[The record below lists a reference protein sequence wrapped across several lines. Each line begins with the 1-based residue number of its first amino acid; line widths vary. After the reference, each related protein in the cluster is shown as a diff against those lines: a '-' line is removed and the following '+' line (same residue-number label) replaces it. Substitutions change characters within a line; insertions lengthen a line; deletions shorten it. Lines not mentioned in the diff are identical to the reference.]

1 VNARRFIWAVLF
13 VALAAML
20 TMLYLQHRMQKGQP
34 APSQTPPA
42 TSTATDPAETQPVAS
57 QPVAQPVATRQEP
70 ASKPSTEPTTR
81 PAETK
86 GEPPNAEEQAAAK
99 PATRPLEAQAQS
111 RPAQGEGASPPEWVT
126 RFEPHQR
133 ILGSAD
139 PRSGYKLQVELTSRG
154 AAVEAIRLAE
164 HFQTVADKRRYQR
177 DPDTYE
183 QAVKDEAGKDRP
195 KLKGHYVLV
204 RPVGTD
210 QEKTYP
216 LATERVYFPDE
227 KYEHGTVGMW
237 VDLSGSQW
245 KADDEREKKDQR
257 NIIHSVTF
265 VSSIFRKDKDGKNVP
280 FVDLEKTYTLA
291 KDSYSLVV
299 SLDVINRTGKNI
311 RFAVRQFGPTGMQR
325 EDIRQDRRA
334 LAYGR
339 YKKGELKVLKPAVGE
354 TAKMKLGLDEAERI
368 GTTDETD
375 KVLWMGLTNKFFACL
390 AYPPKD
396 PKEEAPNPRPGV
408 EFSRAAIEDADGSR
422 TYLPVMKMGVDKL
435 DGGKSETLTLAV
447 FAGPKQRGVFD
458 GSKLYTALHY
468 KDTLDFG
475 SCCPMCTLPWLSLA
489 MMWLLEVFSRAA
501 FGNYGLAII
510 VLVILVRLAMHPL
523 TKKSQVS
530 MSRMQKLQPLIQKI
544 REKYKDD
551 KARLNQETMKLYK
564 ERGFSPMLGCLP
576 MFLQFP
582 IWIAL
587 WTGINAAVELRHA
600 GLLPF
605 WITDLAAPDALL
617 SFKDTVIALPFIG
630 SMIGPIVGFN
640 LLPVLLCVAMALQ
653 QKLTPTTSA
662 NPDQAKQQKL
672 MMYFMTGFFLL
683 IFYNAPSGL
692 TLYIM
697 ASTFAGVA
705 EQYVIRKHIREKEA
719 AEAAAETAVAMP
731 GKHFRGQK
739 PKKPKGPFQFMG

>member
-1 VNARRFIWAVLF
+1 VNARRFLWAVLF

-20 TMLYLQHRMQKGQP
+20 TMLYLQYRMQSGQP
-34 APSQTPPA
+34 APDQTPPA
-42 TSTATDPAETQPVAS
+42 TSTATRPAETQPAAS
-57 QPVAQPVATRQEP
+57 QPATQPAASPPATQAAATPPEP
-70 ASKPSTEPTTR
+70 APKP
-81 PAETK
+81 PAEPATQPAEAK
-86 GEPPNAEEQAAAK
+86 GEPANAEEEAAA
-99 PATRPLEAQAQS
+99 E
-111 RPAQGEGASPPEWVT
+111 PEWLNPAA
-126 RFEPHQR
+126 ELHQR
-133 ILGSAD
+133 ILGSQD

-154 AAVEAIRLAE
+154 AAVETIRLAE
-164 HFQTVADKRRYQR
+164 HFETVADKRRYQG

-195 KLKGHYVLV
+195 KLKGHYILL
-204 RPVGTD
+204 RPVGSED
-210 QEKTYP
+210 KRAYP
-216 LATERVYFPDE
+216 LATRRIDFPDE
-227 KYEHGTVGMW
+227 EDVSLK
-237 VDLSGSQW
+237 LSGLRWQ
-245 KADDEREKKDQR
+245 ADDSKQEKDEKGVVR
-257 NIIHSVTF
+257 SVTF
-265 VSSIFRKDKDGKNVP
+265 VSSILRKDQGKQRTP
-280 FVDLEKTYTLA
+280 FLDLEKTYTLA
-291 KDSYSLVV
+291 KDSYSVNV
-299 SLDVINRTGKNI
+299 SLRAVNRTDKEI
-311 RFAVRQFGPTGMQR
+311 RFAVVQYGPTGMQK
-325 EDIRQDRRA
+325 EDARQERRA

-339 YKKGELKVLKPAVGE
+339 YKKGELKVLKPSIGE

-390 AYPPKD
+390 AFPPKD
-396 PKEEAPNPRPGV
+396 PKEEAPDPRPGV
-408 EFSRAAIEDADGSR
+408 EFSRAAVEDADGSL
-422 TYLPVMKMGVDKL
+422 TFLPVMKMSVDKL

-447 FAGPKQRGVFD
+447 FAGPKRRGLFD

-489 MMWLLEVFSRAA
+489 MMWLLDVFSRAA

-530 MSRMQKLQPLIQKI
+530 MSRMQKLQPQIQKI

-605 WITDLAAPDALL
+605 WITDLAAPDALV
-617 SFKDTVIALPFIG
+617 SFQDTAIALPCIG

-640 LLPVLLCVAMALQ
+640 LLPILLCIAMALQ

-719 AEAAAETAVAMP
+719 AEAATETAVTMP
-731 GKHFRGQK
+731 GRRFRGQK
-739 PKKPKGPFQFMG
+739 PKKPKGPYQFMV